1 MRVILDE
8 RVNSLACGGTLSDD
22 LLADLY
28 AVPGSARW
36 LRATMVATID
46 GSATGA
52 DGRSGS
58 VNTATDHVVFGLL
71 RALSHATLVG
81 AGTVRDEGYGALEID
96 TRWVAMRAAA
106 GLPPTYPLVVVS
118 RSGALPEP
126 LLHTAPQGLV
136 RLVTCATSPHLD
148 TVREALGTEHVH
160 VCGDS
165 EVDLSSAVDELA
177 AAGLTRLL
185 AEGGPSLL
193 ADLIAADL
201 VDELDVSTAPTAVGG
216 TGPRI
221 THGSASRT
229 GYALGT
235 IVEQDGTLMT
245 RWVRPGSAW
254 S

>member
-8 RVNSLACGGTLSDD
+8 RADGLACGRTLSDG

-28 AVPGSARW
+28 AVPGSSRW
-36 LRATMVATID
+36 LRATMVSTID

-58 VNTATDHVVFGLL
+58 VNTEADHVVFGML
-71 RALSHATLVG
+71 RALSHASLVG

-96 TRWVAMRAAA
+96 PRWASIRAAA
-106 GLPPTYPLVVVS
+106 GLPPAYPLVVVS

-126 LLHTAPQGLV
+126 LLHTAPHGRV
-136 RLVTCATSPHLD
+136 RLVTCAASRHLD
-148 TVREALGTEHVH
+148 TAREALGGEHVL
-160 VCGDS
+160 VCGDAD
-165 EVDLSSAVDELA
+165 VDLSTAVDMLA
-177 AAGLTRLL
+177 ADGLTRLL
-185 AEGGPSLL
+185 SEGGPRLL
-193 ADLIAADL
+193 ADLLAAGL
-201 VDELDVSTAPTAVGG
+201 VDELDITTAPTAVGG

-221 THGSASRT
+221 TT
-229 GYALGT
+229 GRARHTSYTLAALA
-235 IVEQDGTLMT
+235 EQDGTLMA